1 MDLVF
6 GWRSAMLLSATL
18 VLLPLAAALASSLRN
33 RLANRTLAALTIVL
47 VGVFTPWLIGFVGFY
62 DRWRWLTFLPVAV
75 PLLVPTLLR
84 FYVHALVTDTLPPR
98 WRVMLVPGLVEF
110 AFQAVSFC
118 LPMPLKDRWA
128 GIAFSFV
135 APIFSLALIG
145 SFAVHMAASVRLLR
159 RYRAALVNVVGDD
172 ARFAA
177 RWLSAALA
185 AFAIL
190 WSIWAAVLIWDWFDP
205 LGYTGL
211 MWLYLM
217 IASAAL
223 FLAIEGWRHAQAPFP
238 TLSTL
243 ECVPAIHA
251 RGPARDWAR
260 QGVEWAEQTRLAG
273 WAGDPDIDVAT
284 LARLLG
290 TNTAYLSRALN
301 EGLGQNFSTFIN
313 GLRCRAVMDRLEA
326 NDGRDVLT
334 LALEAGFASKAS
346 FNRAFRAATGMTPSQ
361 YRTHVA
367 EAKIEGALPEMRRPD
382 AGLLPISGA

>member
-6 GWRSAMLLSATL
+6 GWRSAMLLSATV

-33 RLANRTLAALTIVL
+33 RLANRTLAFLTIVL
-47 VGVFTPWLIGFVGFY
+47 VGVFTPWLIGFAGFY

-75 PLLVPTLLR
+75 PLLVPALLR
-84 FYVHALVTDTLPPR
+84 FYVHALVTGTLPRR
-98 WRVMLVPGLVEF
+98 WRVMLVPGLAEF

-128 GIAFSFV
+128 GIAFSVV
-135 APIFSLALIG
+135 APILSLALIG

-177 RWLSAALA
+177 RWLSTAIA

-190 WSIWAAVLIWDWFDP
+190 WSMWAAMLIWDWFAP

-223 FLAIEGWRHAQAPFP
+223 FLAIEGWRHAHAPFP

-243 ECVPAIHA
+243 ECVPAVPA
-251 RGPARDWAR
+251 KGPARDWSR
-260 QGVEWAEQTRLAG
+260 QGAEWAEQTRLAG

-301 EGLGQNFSTFIN
+301 EGLEQNFSTFIN
-313 GLRCRAVMDRLEA
+313 GLRCRAVMDRLQA
-326 NDGRDVLT
+326 NDSRDVLT

-346 FNRAFRAATGMTPSQ
+346 FNRAFRATTGMTPSQ

-367 EAKIEGALPEMRRPD
+367 EAKNGGPLPEMRRPD
-382 AGLLPISGA
+382 AGLPSIPGA